1 MTVEGQKRVEILNLE
16 ERDGCLFAK
25 TKYLEDIHGD
35 RAEEIALV
43 RKITDQMQ
51 TMHKN
56 LQVFPA
62 YLKG

>member
-1 MTVEGQKRVEILNLE
+1 MTVEGQKRIEILNLE

-43 RKITDQMQ
+43 INRSDAD
-51 TMHKN
+51 N
-56 LQVFPA
+56 A
-62 YLKG
+62 